1 MESRNPEKE
10 KRRMALHI
18 SESEVRAVLT
28 MPMAIEAVEDIS
40 RKQATGEV
48 AVHPR
53 RRFELPGRGF
63 FHYMAAA
70 DFSAGFVAMKQYT
83 YVNGKIRFLVP
94 LYEMRTGD
102 LVALIEA
109 DYMGQLRTGAASG
122 VATRY
127 LSRQNSRVAAI
138 IGTGGQAR
146 TQLEAIASVRKLE
159 AARVYGRDAAKR
171 ERFSKEM
178 TEQLGLPVEG
188 KASSS
193 EAVRGADVL
202 CTATT
207 AANPVVS
214 GADLAPGVHMN
225 AIGANHAHKRELDDE
240 AVASAD
246 VIVVDSIE
254 QSRQEAGDLIL
265 AFRGDE
271 LCWTGVKKLS
281 DVVAKKTP
289 GRTSDTEV
297 TLFKSNGIASWD
309 LAVAMK
315 MFALAKEKGLGR
327 ELPLWAGGV
336 SSQMS

>member
-1 MESRNPEKE
+1 MT
-10 KRRMALHI
+10 LHI

-28 MPMAIEAVEDIS
+28 MPTAVEAVEEVS
-40 RKQATGEV
+40 RKQANGEV
-48 AVHPR
+48 VVHPR
-53 RRFELPGRGF
+53 RRFELPGGGF

-70 DFSAGFVAMKQYT
+70 DFSAGYVAMKQYT
-83 YVNGKIRFLVP
+83 YVQGKIRFMVP
-94 LYEMRTGD
+94 LYEMKTGD
-102 LVALIEA
+102 LVAMIEA

-122 VATRY
+122 VATKF

-146 TQLEAIASVRKLE
+146 TQLEAIACVRKLE
-159 AARVYGRDAAKR
+159 SARVFGRSADNRAK
-171 ERFSKEM
+171 FVKEM
-178 TEQLGLPVEG
+178 SERLGFPVYSAG
-188 KASSS
+188 SSS
-193 EAVRGADVL
+193 EAVRGADIL

-214 GADLAPGVHMN
+214 GADLAPGVHIN

-254 QSRQEAGDLIL
+254 QSRQEAGDLII

-271 LCWTGVKKLS
+271 TCWTGVKKLS
-281 DVVAKKTP
+281 DVVAKKSP
-289 GRTSDTEV
+289 GRSSDSEV
-297 TLFKSNGIASWD
+297 TLFKSNGIAAWD

-315 MFALAKEKGLGR
+315 VYALAKEKKLGR
-327 ELPLWAGGV
+327 VLPFWISGAFN
-336 SSQMS
+336 QMG

>member
-1 MESRNPEKE
+1 
-10 KRRMALHI
+10 MALHI

-28 MPMAIEAVEDIS
+28 MPMAIEAIEDIS
-40 RKQATGEV
+40 CKQANGEV
-48 AVHPR
+48 VVHPR
-53 RRFELPGRGF
+53 RRFELPGGGF

-70 DFSAGFVAMKQYT
+70 DFTAGFVAMKQYT
-83 YVNGKIRFLVP
+83 YVQGKIRFMVP
-94 LYEMRTGD
+94 LYEMRTGE
-102 LVALIEA
+102 LVAMIEA

-122 VATRY
+122 VATKY
-127 LSRQNSRVAAI
+127 LSRQNSRIAAI

-146 TQLEAIASVRKLE
+146 TQLEAIAAVRKLE
-159 AARVYGRDAAKR
+159 SARVYGRNAERR
-171 ERFSKEM
+171 ERFSVEVS
-178 TEQLGLPVEG
+178 EWLGFPIENTT
-188 KASSS
+188 SSS
-193 EAVRGADVL
+193 EAVRGADIL

-207 AANPVVS
+207 SASPVVS
-214 GADLAPGVHMN
+214 GADLSPGVHIN

-271 LCWTGVKKLS
+271 VCWTGVKKLS
-281 DVVAKKTP
+281 DVVAKKSP

-315 MFALAKEKGLGR
+315 VYALAKEKGLGR
-327 ELPLWAGGV
+327 ELPFWAAGA
-336 SSQMS
+336 SSQTS

>member
-1 MESRNPEKE
+1 MT
-10 KRRMALHI
+10 LHI

-28 MPMAIEAVEDIS
+28 MPAAIEAVEEVS
-40 RKQATGEV
+40 RKQANGEV

-53 RRFELPGRGF
+53 RRFELPGGGF

-70 DFSAGFVAMKQYT
+70 DFSAGYVAMKQYT
-83 YVNGKIRFLVP
+83 YVQGKIRFLVP
-94 LYEMRTGD
+94 LYEMKTGD
-102 LVALIEA
+102 LLAMIEA

-122 VATRY
+122 VATKI

-146 TQLEAIASVRKLE
+146 TQLEAIACVRELE
-159 AARVYGRDAAKR
+159 SARVFGRDAAKR
-171 ERFSKEM
+171 ETFAKEM
-178 TEQLGLPVEG
+178 TERLGFPVQSV
-188 KASSS
+188 ASSS
-193 EAVRGADVL
+193 EAVRGADIL

-207 AANPVVS
+207 AANPVVI
-214 GADLAPGVHMN
+214 GADLAPGVHIN

-271 LCWTGVKKLS
+271 TCWTGVKKLS
-281 DVVAKKTP
+281 DVVAKKSP
-289 GRTSDTEV
+289 GRTSDSEV

-315 MFALAKEKGLGR
+315 VYALAKEKKLGR
-327 ELPLWAGGV
+327 V
-336 SSQMS
+336 SPFWISGAFSPIG